1 MEIVSTIALISI
13 NATLVVQLASF
24 LLFLLIINRVMFRPL
39 RNTMREREFF
49 IENLGREIEAAEGER
64 DRIMDLLTRQERDV
78 RQEADRLRCERRD
91 EGAAEARRLV
101 DRALAQIAQMHR
113 DAEADVA
120 RQMAE
125 ARQGAAQEAERIS
138 VVLMEKVLER
148 RIES

>member
-13 NATLVVQLASF
+13 NATLVVQLVSF

-49 IENLGREIEAAEGER
+49 VENLGREIDAADGER
-64 DRIMDLLTRQERDV
+64 SRIMTLLARQERDV
-78 RQEADRLRCERRD
+78 RREADAMRRKRRD

-101 DRALAQIAQMHR
+101 DGALAQIARMHR
-113 DAEADVA
+113 ETEVDVA

-125 ARQGAAQEAERIS
+125 ARESVTLEAERLS
-138 VVLMEKVLER
+138 VALMEKVLER
-148 RIES
+148 RIDS